1 MKIWVKIIKDEKVYK
16 SAVYETENLS
26 TFSGIT
32 QAFME
37 GAEALKLPTPV
48 ITRTKAQTFFDFN
61 TVRFRPDDFVES
73 VDLEMLE
80 YEICK
85 NQHQ

>member
-1 MKIWVKIIKDEKVYK
+1 MRIWVKVIREEKVC
-16 SAVYETENLS
+16 ENVIVEVECLS

-32 QAFME
+32 QAFMD
-37 GAEALKLPTPV
+37 GAEALKLPSPV

-61 TVRFRPDDFVES
+61 TVRFRPGDFVES
-73 VDLEMLE
+73 VNLDILE

-85 NQHQ
+85 D